1 MTKHDV
7 DEMKKISKNIV
18 DLESE
23 LNKLKDLQSKLI
35 KLIGPGILPNYPMQI
50 SIIGE
55 KVPHLSSITEFLQTL
70 NDRVNGM

>member
-1 MTKHDV
+1 MTKHNI

-35 KLIGPGILPNYPMQI
+35 KLIGPGILPNYPKEI
-50 SIIGE
+50 PKIGE
-55 KVPHLSSITEFLQTL
+55 RVPHLSSITEFLQSL